1 MKWLDKYKQGGYVP
15 CYECGGEIPM
25 AQFGIHSGKHEKC
38 EKFPDEKVKRTREGK
53 ERPSDV
59 VSPYEEISNIKYF
72 DKDQQKAMN
81 TQYTELLGRMPGLS
95 KDDFTAMYRDSVRTN
110 ANIIRPDY
118 EKYFNKGA
126 LRPEYQNIKGNFT
139 PAHLYYKERFPQGM
153 TVEGALQYHNQPGMP
168 AFSNIVNSGYKPL
181 PQKQYGGELPMAQNG
196 KTTKGTLIQEY
207 QRKGNVEQRGGLRP
221 ILQEGIPRGDMQ
233 SYFPLPQ
240 SRQPNSDYGRRF
252 TGESFPEY
260 IVKDDPQSRINLR
273 NYYNIGD
280 PAKANTLDSA
290 KYASTIPILR
300 GMNFPR
306 IRVNDE
312 STLTKTYPVHFTP
325 EQKDSISR
333 EQLLSGN
340 TSYRNPGSRSR
351 YFPSDNLMTVESRD
365 FDPWAPLEAEMAHA
379 LQYSTRSDRQWID
392 WDEKS
397 IELTKKHSSKD
408 TYETPGTIEYD
419 AHNENTGKAPQIETG
434 INNNAAMRLRLKK
447 QGLPWYKQGGDL
459 PCYDCGGDILSAQK
473 GKVLD
478 KYQTKGTVTQ
488 EAKYLPIIR
497 GQQYS
502 EIGSIYESPYERNQ
516 QAIAEQE
523 KREQEKP
530 TGKQTTVG
538 MPRQTVT
545 LAEKIRR
552 NKEYIDGK
560 AHLSLS
566 PQGNIVN
573 SRPDLTLEGKYV
585 SEKQEALVSGRV
597 DNFINSANIASL
609 GEFSGVVKPALNSAK
624 RVIEKFNQTSVGQ
637 YINDVKQASKYA
649 NKLKLPTYR
658 NVYRAE
664 PLKYRQDGSDELA
677 GRWFESDPNKTNFYV
692 ENLKSTDPNSGV
704 RVLRTKLTDVDFN
717 NQWGKNMSEEARR
730 RSIGIGEYPDYRT
743 ARDAHSGDKT
753 FQSIINM
760 ESNTLRPE
768 DWADLYG
775 NSSLYNKSEGI
786 LAGDLVNNLRYSVPS
801 NPSTVSRSTNFGA
814 LDKATATKY
823 LINATQKYESPI
835 LGIPRK
841 YFPLK
846 NGGIIK
852 DDLGYW
858 NPANHGKIVEI
869 NSPNITMKGV
879 SQPLMGISNTGD
891 VQYMTPGNDYN
902 FDGER
907 VTEIPMAEAGTTL
920 PPKVKKYLPITPQQ
934 QYTSIDSLYHQRD
947 KTRLYDEYRGG
958 ASGNPLPHYA
968 DASYY
973 NKFYKD
979 NVEPQLKY
987 YQSAMEKGEAG
998 DFIFNTGKDPRV
1010 FAYQEYLRRTD
1021 PGNKTGWADVDGKW
1035 KDRKKLPSDFDKLY
1049 QSTIGK
1055 LSENERRKAIN
1066 NGRDWYYQNTYTDPQ
1081 DVQGNYLGVA
1091 GRDYWSKTLNK
1102 ATNTYTYNKGPD
1114 GTMSPA
1120 YAKTWYGRIWNTN
1133 DFSKFNANNPLFTKQ
1148 QGGQIPMAQ
1157 NGNKEGGEKNKFNT
1171 KLKGNASESFNY
1183 HSELFPSLL
1192 NDSFDYDT
1200 KGFYKQIYDE
1210 YNGDLDAI
1218 TKALTPNSPTQHIGT
1233 DRYKKPNHPTFSN
1246 ESKYSIPI
1254 IRPGGK
1260 WGHNEE
1266 EDYDYFKATRR
1277 NIKNMNNSDGSP
1289 FNYFKRAEDYNQ
1301 DGIPDVKLFF
1311 RNEPVFKQGGWLN
1324 KYAEQEGNLPMAQ
1337 TGKTI
1342 YTSDKKRV
1350 QAYKDSLT
1358 LYNSGERANRI
1369 ASKRATDN
1377 KLPYEAML
1385 EIQKDDEYNNALGR
1399 LKNVEPIS
1407 SSPKYDV
1414 YTEGAGFDNTSFQ
1427 FPRWA
1432 KPKEPVEYKK
1442 PKLDTS
1448 NWKQSSLDS
1457 LNLYNG
1463 GNEMAKWGKNNPNF
1477 TTTEHNKKADE
1488 LDIKYPVSSMPWN
1501 KKNSFIGATNWATLN
1516 STKSGY
1522 WGVPLY
1528 DKPVGVQK
1536 ESVQPIKTIVKEVE
1550 KPIPSEPKVQDITPA
1565 PKKSVIPEQQRG
1577 QIVYGPTN
1585 SAIGYMT
1592 KNGFEPIKRRDHLAK
1607 ANQAE
1612 IDLLNN
1618 PEALKQ
1624 YVKEKLDRMRKGQ

>member
-907 VTEIPMAEAGTTL
+907 VTEIPMA
-920 PPKVKKYLPITPQQ
+920 
-934 QYTSIDSLYHQRD
+934 
-947 KTRLYDEYRGG
+947 
-958 ASGNPLPHYA
+958 
-968 DASYY
+968 
-973 NKFYKD
+973 
-979 NVEPQLKY
+979 
-987 YQSAMEKGEAG
+987 
-998 DFIFNTGKDPRV
+998 
-1010 FAYQEYLRRTD
+1010 
-1021 PGNKTGWADVDGKW
+1021 
-1035 KDRKKLPSDFDKLY
+1035 
-1049 QSTIGK
+1049 
-1055 LSENERRKAIN
+1055 
-1066 NGRDWYYQNTYTDPQ
+1066 
-1081 DVQGNYLGVA
+1081 
-1091 GRDYWSKTLNK
+1091 
-1102 ATNTYTYNKGPD
+1102 
-1114 GTMSPA
+1114 
-1120 YAKTWYGRIWNTN
+1120 
-1133 DFSKFNANNPLFTKQ
+1133 
-1148 QGGQIPMAQ
+1148 Q